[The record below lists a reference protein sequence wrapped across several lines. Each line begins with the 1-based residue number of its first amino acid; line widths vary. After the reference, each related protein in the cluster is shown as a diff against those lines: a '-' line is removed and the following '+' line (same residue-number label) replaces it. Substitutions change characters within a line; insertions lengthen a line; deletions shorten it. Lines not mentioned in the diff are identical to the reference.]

1 MTFPQNTPSI
11 DQLINLPA
19 GEIAQLPVELLAALQ
34 REIDAAAKQMKAV
47 TARFSTALEV
57 RYAARAAE
65 ARRACGKDTGTV
77 RIVDGDFTVVADL
90 PKRVEWDQAKLAAM
104 VERIRAAGEDPAEYV
119 EISFKVPERAYRAF
133 VCHTINPWGFPAK
146 DRSGRLGP
154 VEEPHLGRLMD
165 KIRAPGTP
173 APLRLTFTPPAD
185 GAADHPHPQS

>member
-11 DQLINLPA
+11 DQLISLPA

-47 TARFSTALEV
+47 TARFSTAPEV

-77 RIVDGDFTVVADL
+77 RLVDGDFTVIADL
-90 PKRVEWDQAKLAAM
+90 PKRVEWDQAKLASM

-119 EISFKVPERAYRAF
+119 EISFKVPERAYSAWPEAIRQGFEPARTVKTGTLKIDLLPQEDRA
-133 VCHTINPWGFPAK
+133 
-146 DRSGRLGP
+146 
-154 VEEPHLGRLMD
+154 
-165 KIRAPGTP
+165 
-173 APLRLTFTPPAD
+173 
-185 GAADHPHPQS
+185 

>member
-77 RIVDGDFTVVADL
+77 RLVDGDFTVVADL
-90 PKRVEWDQAKLAAM
+90 PKRVEWDQAKLASM
-104 VERIRAAGEDPAEYV
+104 VERIRAAGEDPVEYV
-119 EISFKVPERAYRAF
+119 EISFKVPERAYAAWPEAIRQGFEPARTVKTGTLKVELLPLEDRA
-133 VCHTINPWGFPAK
+133 
-146 DRSGRLGP
+146 
-154 VEEPHLGRLMD
+154 
-165 KIRAPGTP
+165 
-173 APLRLTFTPPAD
+173 
-185 GAADHPHPQS
+185 

>member
-11 DQLINLPA
+11 DQLISLPA

-47 TARFSTALEV
+47 TARFSRALEV

-119 EISFKVPERAYRAF
+119 EISFKVPERAYVAWPEAIRQGFEPARTVKTGTLKVDLLPLEDRA
-133 VCHTINPWGFPAK
+133 
-146 DRSGRLGP
+146 
-154 VEEPHLGRLMD
+154 
-165 KIRAPGTP
+165 
-173 APLRLTFTPPAD
+173 
-185 GAADHPHPQS
+185 